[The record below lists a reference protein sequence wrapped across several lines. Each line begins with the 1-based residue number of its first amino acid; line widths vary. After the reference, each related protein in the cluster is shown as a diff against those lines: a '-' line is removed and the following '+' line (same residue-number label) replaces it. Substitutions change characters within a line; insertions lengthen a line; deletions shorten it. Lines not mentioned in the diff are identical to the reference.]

1 MKKPIVFFVLAGFAA
16 VLASMVVYSALKRKE
31 TEVEQARVKT
41 VEVAVAAH
49 ELGLGTKI
57 DAAGV
62 KMVRWP
68 REAMPV
74 GASSDP
80 RAFLG
85 SVIKVAFVENEPLVA
100 SKLFSGEK
108 TAGVLP
114 LLIPAGMRAMS
125 VPVDEVGDIAGF
137 VLPHARVDVLVALS
151 EAGGGGGSGGNRA
164 KIILENIEVLA
175 VAQTIEQK
183 QDEPRVVKVVT
194 LLVTPEEAERLAL
207 ASHEGG
213 LRLAMRNYN
222 DSKIVL
228 TPGIDVPGV
237 LKAYSN
243 RPLPAPQLQAAAGRG
258 PRHAV
263 VRPPRPVEVEVMRN
277 GQSREAI
284 EFINDAARARPA
296 PAAPAAAPGAAPAA
310 PPPSAAAAPASDAP
324 TTMGTASDHGKSAA
338 AAFMP
343 VVEADPCSG
352 AQKQDD

>member
-1 MKKPIVFFVLAGFAA
+1 MKKPIVFFILAGFAA

-31 TEVEQARVKT
+31 AEVEQARVKT

-49 ELGLGTKI
+49 ALALGTKI
-57 DAAGV
+57 DAGSV

-74 GASSDP
+74 GASTDP

-85 SVIKVAFVENEPLVA
+85 SVVKVAFVENEPLVA

-108 TAGVLP
+108 TAGVMP

-137 VLPHARVDVLVALS
+137 VLPHARVDILVALS
-151 EAGGGGGSGGNRA
+151 EGGGGSASNRA
-164 KIILENIEVLA
+164 KIVLENIEVLA
-175 VAQTIEQK
+175 VAQTIEQ
-183 QDEPRVVKVVT
+183 QHDEPKVVKVVT
-194 LLVTPEEAERLAL
+194 LLVTPEEAERLTL

-213 LRLAMRNYN
+213 LRLAMRNYD

-228 TPGIDVPGV
+228 TPGVDVPGV

-243 RPLPAPQLQAAAGRG
+243 QPLPAPHLQGAAGRG
-258 PRHAV
+258 PQHAV
-263 VRPPRPVEVEVMRN
+263 VRPLRPVEVEVMRN

-284 EFINDAARARPA
+284 EFVNDAARARPA
-296 PAAPAAAPGAAPAA
+296 KAAPAAAP
-310 PPPSAAAAPASDAP
+310 PPPAAAAPASEAP
-324 TTMGTASDHGKSAA
+324 TIGMATDHGKSAA

-343 VVEADPCSG
+343 VVKTDPALGPGS
-352 AQKQDD
+352 KTIEVR